1 MTDDTERDPDGPPA
15 EAEAMTGT
23 PPVSPPPEAHVVP
36 GADGGVRCPRCGTTN
51 RAGVS
56 FCASCGGRLIAASAA
71 TQERPGEVAAFGAC
85 PRCGSANRADAV
97 FCANCGQALQAFAP
111 TPAERAAPTRARRAL
126 LGPLVLLIAAAG
138 LLAAWFLPFGLVGQ
152 SLAEHLFGPA
162 GTGPAFWTGYPGGA
176 SVIESAFYAIAA
188 PLPLVSALLVVL
200 AVAGLLRAVAGRGQR
215 GGAWIA
221 IVWSAGF
228 IAGFLLVEVAG
239 GFDSGLIGL
248 LRGMS
253 PAGLIGFLASLIA
266 IVGAVTR
273 LADS

>member
-1 MTDDTERDPDGPPA
+1 
-15 EAEAMTGT
+15 MTGT
-23 PPVSPPPEAHVVP
+23 PAGSPAPEAHVVP
-36 GADGGVRCPRCGTTN
+36 GADGGVRCPRCGTAN

-71 TQERPGEVAAFGAC
+71 TLDRPGEVAAFGAC

-111 TPAERAAPTRARRAL
+111 TPTERPNPARARRAL

-138 LLAAWFLPFGLVGQ
+138 LLASWFLPFGLVGQ
-152 SLAEHLFGPA
+152 SLAEHLFGA
-162 GTGPAFWTGYPGGA
+162 GGTGPAFWTAYPGGA
-176 SVIESAFYAIAA
+176 SVIESAFYAVAA
-188 PLPLVSALLVVL
+188 PLPLLSALLVTL
-200 AVAGLLRAVAGRGQR
+200 AVAGFVRAVAGRGQR
-215 GGAWIA
+215 AGAWIA
-221 IVWSAGF
+221 IGWSTAF
-228 IAGFLLVEVAG
+228 IVGFLGVEVAG
-239 GFDSGLIGL
+239 GFGSGLIGL